1 MEEYDDLSAGPT
13 NDGSLNL
20 NHNTWKT
27 LPSELINFSTKLIHL
42 HMSNNQLTSI
52 PESIGALTL
61 LRTLDVSLN
70 RIESIDAA
78 IGKCI
83 RLRRFDFS
91 KNRVEYL
98 PAEIGN
104 CVLIEEFIACDN
116 LLSYIPQEM
125 LQMFVI
131 SVIDVR
137 NNKLTALPT
146 GLCRLPTITKLLCA
160 GNPCLTSVPEK
171 MRGDTDLVLH
181 CLDMQLTFTDVIS
194 PMEAE
199 HCELQARSNE
209 LGCDLTQARAHLKD
223 LEKEVASLK
232 WERPDEYL
240 QFKSDFL
247 SFIRR
252 VWERLVA
259 MALIMKRASRKLLTK
274 IMDRLDYG
282 ATTTK
287 THPMY

>member
-20 NHNTWKT
+20 NHNTWKS
-27 LPSELINFSTKLIHL
+27 LPAELINFSTKLIHL
-42 HMSNNQLTSI
+42 QMSNNQLTSV

-70 RIESIDAA
+70 RIETIDAA

-91 KNRVEYL
+91 KNQVEYL
-98 PAEIGN
+98 PAEIGS
-104 CVLIEEFIACDN
+104 CVLMEEFIACDN
-116 LLSYIPQEM
+116 QLINFPKEM

-137 NNKLTALPT
+137 NNKLKALPT
-146 GLCRLPTITKLLCA
+146 GLCRLPTITKLLCD

-181 CLDMQLTFTDVIS
+181 CLDMILKFNDVIS

-209 LGCDLTQARAHLKD
+209 LCHDLTQARAFVKD
-223 LEKEVASLK
+223 LEKEVSSLK
-232 WERPDEYL
+232 WERPDKYL

-247 SFIRR
+247 SFSRR
-252 VWERLVA
+252 VWERLVT
-259 MALIMKRASRKLLTK
+259 MVIKLKCESRKLLTK
-274 IMDRLDYG
+274 MMDRLDYS
-282 ATTTK
+282 AKTTK
-287 THPMY
+287 THPIY